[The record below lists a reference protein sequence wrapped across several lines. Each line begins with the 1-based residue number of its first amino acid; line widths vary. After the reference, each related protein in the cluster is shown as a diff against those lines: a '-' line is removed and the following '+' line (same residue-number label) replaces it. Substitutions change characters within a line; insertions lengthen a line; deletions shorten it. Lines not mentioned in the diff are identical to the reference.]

1 MEEDFATS
9 PASTATFTHSTSN
22 DNSNHTAPKGTP
34 PQSSTSPSVN
44 GSSAT
49 PVNLRSCTTCRKRKV
64 RCDKRHPCSN
74 CSKSG
79 TECIFPGPGRA
90 PRRSRK
96 PPDTELLARLRRLE
110 GVVQNL
116 GKGIDEDGDE
126 EAAAAE
132 AKPVKTEAQES
143 GNTCPNKDA
152 FLGIHKS
159 SSQFAD
165 PEGLLKEFG
174 RLKVEGGRSRYVSN
188 KFWVSLSDEVSY
200 FVSRDRASLLPF
212 DVLCFV

>member
-9 PASTATFTHSTSN
+9 PASTNSPVTVTQSASN
-22 DNSNHTAPKGTP
+22 DNSNQSAPKTSSRSSNSP
-34 PQSSTSPSVN
+34 PVSGPS
-44 GSSAT
+44 AP
-49 PVNLRSCTTCRKRKV
+49 PVNPRSCTTCRKRKV

-74 CSKSG
+74 CNKAG

-110 GVVQNL
+110 GVVQSL
-116 GKGIDEDGDE
+116 GKGIDEDGDV
-126 EAAAAE
+126 EAAEAE
-132 AKPVKTEAQES
+132 AKPVKAEVEDS
-143 GNTCPNKDA
+143 GRICLDKNA

-159 SSQFAD
+159 SGQSAD
-165 PEGLLKEFG
+165 PTGLLREFG

-188 KFWVSLSDEVSY
+188 KFWVSLSDEVSG
-200 FVSRDRASLLPF
+200 FVSQDR
-212 DVLCFV
+212 